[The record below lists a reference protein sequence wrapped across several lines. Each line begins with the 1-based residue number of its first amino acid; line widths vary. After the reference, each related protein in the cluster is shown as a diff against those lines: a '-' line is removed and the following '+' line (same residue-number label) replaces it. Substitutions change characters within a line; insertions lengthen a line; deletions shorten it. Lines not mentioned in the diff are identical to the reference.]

1 MQTTRFTRIPG
12 MTLAVM
18 LMLKGRNDARSHTTP
33 RAPLTQTLHIPYE
46 KRTNMKRVSLWMMGI
61 GLFIAVG
68 LLTVEQ
74 GYAEEKD
81 QAPTCTLKTL
91 KGRYLFA
98 TSGTIL
104 PPAFGV
110 TEPTPG
116 ASAGFKIFN
125 GDGTGTA
132 IVTVRVNGLIVL
144 DNFVTPTSYTVDAD
158 CTGTVTVPPPGPTF
172 NIFIAPDGK
181 AMATIAT
188 DPGNYVSSIDPRVSR
203 K

>member
-1 MQTTRFTRIPG
+1 
-12 MTLAVM
+12 
-18 LMLKGRNDARSHTTP
+18 
-33 RAPLTQTLHIPYE
+33 
-46 KRTNMKRVSLWMMGI
+46 MKRVGFWTIAI
-61 GLFIAVG
+61 GLVVTVG
-68 LLTVEQ
+68 LLTMAQ

-81 QAPTCTLKTL
+81 HAPTCTLKTL

-116 ASAGFKIFN
+116 ASAGFNIFN

-144 DNFVTPTSYTVDAD
+144 DNFVAPTSYTVDAD
-158 CTGTVTVPPPGPTF
+158 CTGTVTVAPPGPTF
-172 NIFIAPDGK
+172 NIYIAPNGK

-188 DPGNYVSSIDPRVSR
+188 DPGNYVSSIDPRVSP

>member
-1 MQTTRFTRIPG
+1 
-12 MTLAVM
+12 
-18 LMLKGRNDARSHTTP
+18 
-33 RAPLTQTLHIPYE
+33 
-46 KRTNMKRVSLWMMGI
+46 MKRVGFWAIGI
-61 GLFIAVG
+61 GLVVTVG
-68 LLTVEQ
+68 LLTMEQ

-81 QAPTCTLKTL
+81 HARECTLATL

-116 ASAGFKIFN
+116 ASAGFNIFH
-125 GDGTGTA
+125 GDGAGTA

-158 CTGTVTVPPPGPTF
+158 CTGTVTVAPPGPTF
-172 NIFIAPDGK
+172 NIYIAPNGK

-188 DPGNYVSSIDPRVSR
+188 DPGNYVSSIDPRVSP

>member
-1 MQTTRFTRIPG
+1 
-12 MTLAVM
+12 
-18 LMLKGRNDARSHTTP
+18 
-33 RAPLTQTLHIPYE
+33 
-46 KRTNMKRVSLWMMGI
+46 MKRLGLWAVIGI
-61 GLFIAVG
+61 GLFLTVG
-68 LLTVEQ
+68 LLTVEP
-74 GYAEEKD
+74 GYTEEKEHE
-81 QAPTCTLKTL
+81 PTCTLKTL

-116 ASAGFKIFN
+116 ASAGFNIFN

-132 IVTVRVNGLIVL
+132 IVTVRVNGQIVL
-144 DNFVTPTSYTVDAD
+144 DNIVTSTSYTVEED
-158 CTGTVTVPPPGPTF
+158 CTGTVTVAPPGPTF
-172 NIFIAPDGK
+172 NIYIAPNGK

-188 DPGNYVSSIDPRVSR
+188 DPGNYVSTIDPRVSP